1 MSKRNSREAKLLR
14 REELAKKRAKFDN
27 PCPKPKEYIKHFGF
41 IPNEPYFQNAAL
53 AWEGSDMR
61 FAIRT
66 KDQLV
71 EYAEREE
78 TKWLGSTSG
87 KMINYVSVFHTG
99 GKESDLRSSKNIST
113 EIEDFDY
120 SSQQYLYLL
129 RERDTFAVSVG
140 SGDQHPFRDEKSQQE
155 WKRVNPF
162 FNELNT
168 FCLTKEDIKNLPT
181 HRTHHSEVTE
191 LAKKDEE
198 YNAMRE
204 EELDRFLADKPE
216 SILRKY
222 YAYEDGGLVI
232 EEFEGRNGTTLY
244 QPKKTEESWKVMGYS
259 IPINVTKKGTL
270 MVAEL
275 EGTRLENS

>member
-1 MSKRNSREAKLLR
+1 MSKRNSREEKSRR
-14 REELAKKRAKFDN
+14 REKLAKKRAKFNN
-27 PCPKPKEYIKHFGF
+27 PCPRPEEYIKHFGF
-41 IPNEPYFQNAAL
+41 IPNEPYFHNAAL

-66 KDQLV
+66 KEQLV

-87 KMINYVSVFHTG
+87 KKIAYVSIFHTG
-99 GKESDLRSSKNIST
+99 GKESDLRDSKNITT
-113 EIEDFDY
+113 EVEDFDY
-120 SSQQYLYLL
+120 SSQQYLYL
-129 RERDTFAVSVG
+129 
-140 SGDQHPFRDEKSQQE
+140 FRDRESFAIGIGSKAERKSLKE
-155 WKRVNPF
+155 WERVNPF

-168 FCLTKEDIKNLPT
+168 FCLTKKDIKNLPA
-181 HRTHHSEVTE
+181 HRTHHSEITE

-204 EELDRFLADKPE
+204 EELDRFLADKKE
-216 SILRKY
+216 SVLRKHY
-222 YAYEDGGLVI
+222 VFEEGGLVI
-232 EEFEGRNGTTLY
+232 DEFEGREGTTLF
-244 QPKKTEESWKVMGYS
+244 QPKKTEESWKVMGFS

-275 EGTRLENS
+275 EGEPLETL